1 MDFSKIVFLSDEEIE
16 KKKEEE
22 KKVLFENRAFQFK
35 KMIPASFQETD
46 ETLLNQE
53 NLKKV
58 KNWAWNNN
66 PNKLN
71 LLLYGKTGT
80 GKTRSGWI
88 SIKLRYI
95 KNGHMPMS
103 IGAETFARRIINE
116 QNLMNSHAR
125 SPILLLDDL
134 GKERNTPTAES
145 AIFELIRERMD
156 HKRPTIITTNFDLP
170 DLINRFNHQDTGKAI
185 ARRLKE
191 ISYCVKFS

>member
-1 MDFSKIVFLSDEEIE
+1 
-16 KKKEEE
+16 
-22 KKVLFENRAFQFK
+22 
-35 KMIPASFQETD
+35 
-46 ETLLNQE
+46 
-53 NLKKV
+53 
-58 KNWAWNNN
+58 
-66 PNKLN
+66 
-71 LLLYGKTGT
+71 
-80 GKTRSGWI
+80 
-88 SIKLRYI
+88 
-95 KNGHMPMS
+95 MPMS